1 MSYMSRTTVARQI
14 VPQQS
19 YTVTKDDVA
28 GAVVIAPF
36 NAIWASITITTDA
49 DYDGAVNVDYLDVSG
64 TYGNQ
69 ALTESGPSLIAR
81 ANMVSYLD
89 GGGGSWGSAS
99 GANRPTVNASG
110 QLTFRVSIFSQATK
124 GKAVVTI
131 RYLA

>member
-1 MSYMSRTTVARQI
+1 MSYMSRTTVALQI

-19 YTVTKDDVA
+19 YTVTKNDLA

-36 NAIWASITITTDA
+36 NAIWVSITITTDA
-49 DYDGAVNVDYLDVSG
+49 DYDGTVNVDYLDVSG
-64 TYGNQ
+64 TYNNQ
-69 ALTESGPSLIAR
+69 VTTENGANAIAR
-81 ANMVSYLD
+81 ANMVSFLD
-89 GGGGSWGSAS
+89 GGGGSWGAAS

-110 QLTFRVSIFSQATK
+110 QMTFRVRVAVQATK